1 MIDLN
6 DLIWTEGFRPK
17 NVDECILPKKL
28 KKHIKSLIKKDTIPN
43 MIFSGIQG
51 SGKTSLALAICNELG
66 YEVLMI
72 NGSNEG
78 RLIETLRTKI
88 TNFAS
93 SMSLDGSKKCVILD
107 EADYIPEETVQPALR
122 NFIEEYS
129 RAGVVFIFTCNN
141 LTRIIEPLQSRC
153 SLIDFNISKDESMD
167 MKIELIK
174 RLQFILKQ
182 ENITIA
188 SDEILPKLVQKFFP
202 DIRRL
207 INHLQLTTGSGILDS
222 SALTIVEKSE
232 YTELVQYLK
241 DKNVK
246 AAREWIALQSYI
258 GVPELTKFLYNEMY
272 KISETSTMAEYITIL
287 ADWNY
292 KSAFMSDKEIAM
304 AALVVD
310 LMTQINFKKD

>member
-1 MIDLN
+1 
-6 DLIWTEGFRPK
+6 
-17 NVDECILPKKL
+17 
-28 KKHIKSLIKKDTIPN
+28 
-43 MIFSGIQG
+43 
-51 SGKTSLALAICNELG
+51 
-66 YEVLMI
+66 
-72 NGSNEG
+72 
-78 RLIETLRTKI
+78 
-88 TNFAS
+88 
-93 SMSLDGSKKCVILD
+93 
-107 EADYIPEETVQPALR
+107 
-122 NFIEEYS
+122 
-129 RAGVVFIFTCNN
+129 
-141 LTRIIEPLQSRC
+141 
-153 SLIDFNISKDESMD
+153 MD

-207 INHLQLTTGSGILDS
+207 INHLQLTTGSGVLDS
-222 SALTIVEKSE
+222 SALTVVEKSE